1 LIFSSLLL
9 PGGEMFWISN
19 CRRLF
24 LTAALVSVSVWF
36 LSDAVSFA
44 QSGDDPRP
52 YLSIDDVVPLGTRRH
67 DRADSLYLDLAAQP
81 QFASVGRFLIPTGG
95 GGAILGSG
103 TLIRSDWVLTAA
115 HVVSNSSGVAF
126 DPSNVRFTLGST
138 DYFGAEVILHPNYV
152 NFNASV
158 FDGWDIALVRL
169 QTAVTGVAAA
179 RINSTFGNEIGRVGT
194 YVGFGTTG
202 TGLTGNNIAGGTKRA
217 GDNVIDT
224 AGTFFSNLSDKVLL
238 TDFDSP
244 TSNLSTFGSSTP
256 LNLEYMIAPG
266 DSGGAQFIETDEGWL
281 LAGVNSFVS
290 PGRGGSSLSSY
301 GWLGGTMRV
310 SSHADWIVQT
320 VPEPSS
326 WLLMLSVGVTF
337 VAVLLVRRRQASAR
351 LIGAVLPAE

>member
-1 LIFSSLLL
+1 MVLASH
-9 PGGEMFWISN
+9 W
-19 CRRLF
+19 RRLF
-24 LTAALVSVSVWF
+24 LAATLFSACGWW
-36 LSDAVSFA
+36 LSDAPAVA
-44 QSGDDPRP
+44 QSGGDSRP

-67 DRADSLYLDLAAQP
+67 DRVDSLYLDLAAQP

-115 HVVSNSSGVAF
+115 HVVSNNSGVAF
-126 DPSNVRFTLGST
+126 NPSNVRFTLGGT

-152 NFNASV
+152 NFGASV
-158 FDGWDIALVRL
+158 LDGWDIALVRL
-169 QTAVTGVAAA
+169 QTAVTGVASAK
-179 RINSTFGNEIGRVGT
+179 INTTFGNEIGRVGT
-194 YVGFGTTG
+194 YVGFGSTG
-202 TGLTGNNIAGGTKRA
+202 TGLTGNTQAGGIKRA

-224 AGTFFSNLSDKVLL
+224 DGTFFSNISDKVLL

-244 TSNLSTFGSSTP
+244 TSNLSTFGSSAP

-266 DSGGAQFIETDEGWL
+266 DSGGAQFIETDDGWL

-290 PGRGGSSLSSY
+290 QGRGGSSVSSY

-326 WLLMLSVGVTF
+326 WLLMLSVGVT
-337 VAVLLVRRRQASAR
+337 VVTVVLVRRRSASAR
-351 LIGAVLPAE
+351 LIAAVLPAE